1 MSQQALLD
9 QPVAKPKQ
17 DTIAWLASI
26 SGELSSE
33 TLRQLD
39 KTLPWYREMPAA
51 RRASVGLVAQSGI
64 GSFLAWYENPKSQPW
79 VAADVFGLAPRE
91 LLKSISLQQT
101 LQLIRVVVQVV
112 EERVVREDP
121 TLREAVLLYSRE
133 IAFSAADVY
142 AKAAEARGLWD
153 ARLEALVVDSILS
166 GEHTDDISSR
176 VAALGWRATGA
187 ALVLIG
193 NGDSNLDS
201 DQLRRIARKSEADVL
216 IGVHGDRL
224 IVVIGKV
231 SKAAAER
238 STGSFASIVSLLEP
252 FFASGA
258 LVVGPVVREVSAA
271 HNSARAALSAFAVL
285 RNASKLQRITQAD
298 DVLAERALA
307 GDALAKQTL
316 VEKIYKPLAESSAE
330 LLETLVAYL
339 DCGRSLEAT
348 SKQLFVHANTV
359 RYRLKRI
366 SEIIGWDATGA
377 HEAFVLQVAMVLGS
391 MSESSTEGKVS

>member
-1 MSQQALLD
+1 
-9 QPVAKPKQ
+9 
-17 DTIAWLASI
+17 
-26 SGELSSE
+26 
-33 TLRQLD
+33 
-39 KTLPWYREMPAA
+39 
-51 RRASVGLVAQSGI
+51 
-64 GSFLAWYENPKSQPW
+64 
-79 VAADVFGLAPRE
+79 
-91 LLKSISLQQT
+91 
-101 LQLIRVVVQVV
+101 
-112 EERVVREDP
+112 
-121 TLREAVLLYSRE
+121 
-133 IAFSAADVY
+133 
-142 AKAAEARGLWD
+142 
-153 ARLEALVVDSILS
+153 LS

-193 NGDSNLDS
+193 NGDANLDS

-231 SKAAAER
+231 SKAASER
-238 STGSFASIVSLLEP
+238 SAGSFATIVSLLEP
-252 FFASGA
+252 FFAPGA
-258 LVVGPVVREVSAA
+258 LVVGPVVRDVSAA

-316 VEKIYKPLAESSAE
+316 VDKIYKPLAENSAE

-391 MSESSTEGKVS
+391 MSESNTEGTVS

>member
-1 MSQQALLD
+1 M
-9 QPVAKPKQ
+9 AKPKK
-17 DTIAWLASI
+17 DTIAWLTSI

-33 TLRQLD
+33 TLRQLE
-39 KTLPWYREMPAA
+39 KTLAWYREMPAA

-64 GSFLAWYENPKSQPW
+64 SSFVAWYEDPKSQPW

-112 EERVVREDP
+112 EDRVVREDP
-121 TLREAVLLYSRE
+121 TMREAVLLYSRE

-142 AKAAEARGLWD
+142 ARAAEARGLWD

-166 GEHTDDISSR
+166 GEHTDDIASR

-193 NGDSNLDS
+193 NGDANLDT
-201 DQLRRIARKSEADVL
+201 DQLRRVARKCDADVL
-216 IGVHGDRL
+216 IGIHGDRL
-224 IVVIGKV
+224 IVVVGKV
-231 SKAAAER
+231 SKAAQER
-238 STGSFASIVSLLEP
+238 TAKSFDQIVSLLEP
-252 FFASGA
+252 FFAPGA
-258 LVVGPVVREVSAA
+258 LVVGPVVRDVSAA
-271 HNSARAALSAFAVL
+271 DNSARAALSAFAVL
-285 RNASKLQRITQAD
+285 RNASKLNRITQAD

-316 VEKIYKPLAESSAE
+316 IDKIYRPLAESSSE
-330 LLETLVAYL
+330 LLETLIVYL

-391 MSESSTEGKVS
+391 MNETTTEGNIS

>member
-1 MSQQALLD
+1 
-9 QPVAKPKQ
+9 VAKPKQ
-17 DTIAWLASI
+17 ETLAWLASI

-39 KTLPWYREMPAA
+39 ETLAWYREMPAA

-91 LLKSISLQQT
+91 LLRSISLQQT

-121 TLREAVLLYSRE
+121 DMREAVLLYSRE

-166 GEHTDDISSR
+166 GENADEIASR
-176 VAALGWRATGA
+176 VAALGWRANGS

-193 NGDSNLDS
+193 NTDPSLDADS
-201 DQLRRIARKSEADVL
+201 LRRAARKSDADVL
-216 IGVHGDRL
+216 VGVHGDRL
-224 IVVIGKV
+224 IVVVGRISKSPSEKSAV
-231 SKAAAER
+231 SFSA
-238 STGSFASIVSLLEP
+238 IVNLLEP
-252 FFASGA
+252 FFAPGA
-258 LVVGPVVREVSAA
+258 LVVGPTVRDVSAA
-271 HNSARAALSAFAVL
+271 HGSARAALSAFAVL
-285 RNASKLQRITQAD
+285 RNASKVQRVTHAD

-307 GDALAKQTL
+307 GDTLAKQTL
-316 VEKIYKPLAESSAE
+316 VDKIYKPLSENSAE

-391 MSESSTEGKVS
+391 MSDTKAEG

>member
-1 MSQQALLD
+1 M
-9 QPVAKPKQ
+9 AKPKQ
-17 DTIAWLASI
+17 ETLAWLSSI
-26 SGELSSE
+26 AGELSSE

-39 KTLPWYREMPAA
+39 ATLSWYREMPAA

-91 LLKSISLQQT
+91 LLRSISLQQT

-121 TLREAVLLYSRE
+121 DMREAVLLYSRE

-166 GEHTDDISSR
+166 GENTDEIASR
-176 VAALGWRATGA
+176 VAALGWRANGS
-187 ALVLIG
+187 ALVMIG
-193 NGDSNLDS
+193 NTDPSLDADS
-201 DQLRRIARKSEADVL
+201 LRRAARKSDADVL

-224 IVVIGKV
+224 IVVVGRI
-231 SKAAAER
+231 SK
-238 STGSFASIVSLLEP
+238 STSEKSVISFSAIVNLLEP
-252 FFASGA
+252 FFAPGA
-258 LVVGPVVREVSAA
+258 LVVGPTVRDVSAA
-271 HNSARAALSAFAVL
+271 HSSARAALSAFAVL
-285 RNASKLQRITQAD
+285 RNASKVQRITHAD

-307 GDALAKQTL
+307 GDTLAKQTL
-316 VEKIYKPLAESSAE
+316 IDKIYKPLSENSAE

-391 MSESSTEGKVS
+391 MSDQKAEG

>member
-1 MSQQALLD
+1 M
-9 QPVAKPKQ
+9 AKPKQ
-17 DTIAWLASI
+17 HTIAWLASI

-121 TLREAVLLYSRE
+121 TMREAVLLYSRE

-176 VAALGWRATGA
+176 VAALGWRAAGA
-187 ALVLIG
+187 SIVLIG
-193 NGDSNLDS
+193 NGDANLDI
-201 DQLRRIARKSEADVL
+201 DQLRRIARKSDADVL
-216 IGVHGDRL
+216 VGVHGDRL
-224 IVVIGKV
+224 IVVVGKV

-238 STGSFASIVSLLEP
+238 SATSFAAIVSLLEP
-252 FFASGA
+252 FFAPGA
-258 LVVGPVVREVSAA
+258 LVVGPVVRDVSAA
-271 HNSARAALSAFAVL
+271 HNSARAALLAVAGL
-285 RNASKLQRITQAD
+285 RHSSKLQRITQAD

-316 VEKIYKPLAESSAE
+316 VDKIYKPLAENSAE

-366 SEIIGWDATGA
+366 SEVIGWDATGA

-391 MSESSTEGKVS
+391 MSESNTEGTVS

>member
-1 MSQQALLD
+1 M
-9 QPVAKPKQ
+9 AKPKQ
-17 DTIAWLASI
+17 DTHAWLASI

-39 KTLPWYREMPAA
+39 KTLSWYREMPAA

-79 VAADVFGLAPRE
+79 VAADVFSLAPRE

-112 EERVVREDP
+112 EERVVLENP
-121 TLREAVLLYSRE
+121 NLREAVLLYSRE

-153 ARLEALVVDSILS
+153 ARLEALVVDSVLS
-166 GEHTDDISSR
+166 GEHTDDIASR
-176 VAALGWRATGA
+176 VAALGWRATGS

-193 NGDSNLDS
+193 NADSNLDS
-201 DQLRRIARKSEADVL
+201 DQLRRMARKSDADVL
-216 IGVHGDRL
+216 VGVHGDRL
-224 IVVIGKV
+224 IVVVAKV
-231 SKAAAER
+231 SKQMSDR
-238 STGSFASIVSLLEP
+238 NSSFDSIVSQLEP
-252 FFASGA
+252 FFAPGV
-258 LVVGPVVREVSAA
+258 LVVGPVVRDVSAV
-271 HNSARAALSAFAVL
+271 HNSAKAALSAFAVL
-285 RNASKLQRITQAD
+285 RNSASPKRITNAD

-316 VEKIYKPLAESSAE
+316 IDKIYKPLAENSAE
-330 LLETLVAYL
+330 LLDTLSTYL
-339 DCGRSLEAT
+339 DCGRSLEST
-348 SKQLFVHANTV
+348 SKRLFVHANTV

-366 SEIIGWDATGA
+366 SEIIGWDATGPR
-377 HEAFVLQVAMVLGS
+377 EAFVLQVAMVLGS
-391 MSESSTEGKVS
+391 MSEANQQDGNL

>member
-1 MSQQALLD
+1 M
-9 QPVAKPKQ
+9 AKPKK
-17 DTIAWLASI
+17 DTIAWLTSI

-33 TLRQLD
+33 TLRQLE
-39 KTLPWYREMPAA
+39 KTLAWYREMPAA

-64 GSFLAWYENPKSQPW
+64 SSFVAWYEDPKSQPW

-112 EERVVREDP
+112 EDRVVREDP
-121 TLREAVLLYSRE
+121 TMREAVLLYSRE

-142 AKAAEARGLWD
+142 ARAAEARGLWD

-166 GEHTDDISSR
+166 GEHTDDIASR

-193 NGDSNLDS
+193 NGDANLDT
-201 DQLRRIARKSEADVL
+201 DQLRRVARKCDADVL
-216 IGVHGDRL
+216 IGIHGDRL
-224 IVVIGKV
+224 IVVVGKV
-231 SKAAAER
+231 SKAALER
-238 STGSFASIVSLLEP
+238 TAKSFDQIVSLLEP
-252 FFASGA
+252 FFAPGA
-258 LVVGPVVREVSAA
+258 LVVGPVVRDVSAA
-271 HNSARAALSAFAVL
+271 DNSARAALSAFAVL
-285 RNASKLQRITQAD
+285 RNASKLNRITQAD

-316 VEKIYKPLAESSAE
+316 IDKIYRPLAESSSE
-330 LLETLVAYL
+330 LLETLIVYL

-391 MSESSTEGKVS
+391 MNETTTEGNIS

>member
-1 MSQQALLD
+1 M
-9 QPVAKPKQ
+9 AKPKQ

-176 VAALGWRATGA
+176 VAALGWRATGS

-193 NGDSNLDS
+193 NGDANLDS

-231 SKAAAER
+231 SKAASER
-238 STGSFASIVSLLEP
+238 SAGSFATIVSLLEP
-252 FFASGA
+252 FFAPGA
-258 LVVGPVVREVSAA
+258 LVVGPVVRDVSAA

-316 VEKIYKPLAESSAE
+316 VDKIYKPLAENSAE

-391 MSESSTEGKVS
+391 MSESNTEGTVS

>member
-258 LVVGPVVREVSAA
+258 LVVGPVVRDVSAA

>member
-1 MSQQALLD
+1 M
-9 QPVAKPKQ
+9 AKPKK
-17 DTIAWLASI
+17 DTIAWLTSI

-33 TLRQLD
+33 TLRQLE
-39 KTLPWYREMPAA
+39 KTLAWYREMPAA

-64 GSFLAWYENPKSQPW
+64 SSFVAWYEDPKSQPW

-121 TLREAVLLYSRE
+121 TMREAVLLYSRE

-142 AKAAEARGLWD
+142 ARAAEARGLWD

-166 GEHTDDISSR
+166 GEHTDDIASR

-193 NGDSNLDS
+193 NGDANLDT
-201 DQLRRIARKSEADVL
+201 DQLRRVARKCDADVL
-216 IGVHGDRL
+216 IGIHGDRL
-224 IVVIGKV
+224 IVVVGKV
-231 SKAAAER
+231 SKAAQER
-238 STGSFASIVSLLEP
+238 TAKSFDHIVSLLEP
-252 FFASGA
+252 FFAPGA
-258 LVVGPVVREVSAA
+258 LVVGPVVRDVSAA
-271 HNSARAALSAFAVL
+271 DNSARAALSAFAVL
-285 RNASKLQRITQAD
+285 RNASKLNRITQAD

-316 VEKIYKPLAESSAE
+316 IDKIYRPLAESSSE
-330 LLETLVAYL
+330 LLETLIVYL

-391 MSESSTEGKVS
+391 MNETTTEGNIS

>member
-1 MSQQALLD
+1 M
-9 QPVAKPKQ
+9 AKPKQ

-193 NGDSNLDS
+193 NGDANLDS

-231 SKAAAER
+231 SKAASER
-238 STGSFASIVSLLEP
+238 SAGSFASIVSLLEP
-252 FFASGA
+252 FFAPGA
-258 LVVGPVVREVSAA
+258 LVVGPVVRDVSAA

-316 VEKIYKPLAESSAE
+316 VDKIYKPLAENSAE
-330 LLETLVAYL
+330 LLETLVTYL

-391 MSESSTEGKVS
+391 MSESNTEGTVS